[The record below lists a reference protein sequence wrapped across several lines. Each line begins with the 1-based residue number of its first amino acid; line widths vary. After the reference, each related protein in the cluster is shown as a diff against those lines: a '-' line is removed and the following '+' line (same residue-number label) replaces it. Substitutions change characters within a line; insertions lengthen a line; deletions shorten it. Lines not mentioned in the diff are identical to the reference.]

1 MNSLFTTQHK
11 RRKMKENSK
20 GSEAIFDVHKT
31 RQEIES
37 DSDEEDFELIN
48 EEDFGGKKLTP
59 KVERQLISLLEH
71 ALMDKSG
78 NIVNSVLNRS

>member
-1 MNSLFTTQHK
+1 M
-11 RRKMKENSK
+11 
-20 GSEAIFDVHKT
+20 G
-31 RQEIES
+31 
-37 DSDEEDFELIN
+37 DEEDFELIN